1 MQSIHQN
8 GIKWP
13 SYIIY
18 AGRDISYKHDHS
30 LTFLTFVVA
39 TYKWLEHDFNLTSS
53 TFPICFPG
61 TRTMA
66 PAWPRRGL
74 ARLVLVCGAPS
85 EPSEFLRSRILHAD
99 CRSISHRIHGT
110 GIFTYIYL
118 KNSTVHAG
126 KYTVRPMDPMGFCLF
141 FFSTEKNYWIQ
152 TINFDLRKSW
162 SVRFTVFCGAPL
174 VLA

>member
-1 MQSIHQN
+1 MQSIYIYN
-8 GIKWP
+8 VNRGIET
-13 SYIIY
+13 YHINTITV
-18 AGRDISYKHDHS
+18 
-30 LTFLTFVVA
+30 LTFLTFFCGNLQVM
-39 TYKWLEHDFNLTSS
+39 HDFNLISS
-53 TFPICFPG
+53 TFPICFPD

-85 EPSEFLRSRILHAD
+85 ELSEVLRSRILHAD

-118 KNSTVHAG
+118 KNQPFMQVNIQSSHG
-126 KYTVRPMDPMGFCLF
+126 SYGFLLVF
-141 FFSTEKNYWIQ
+141 FFQLRKTYWIQ
-152 TINFDLRKSW
+152 AINFDLRKSW
-162 SVRFTVFCGAPL
+162 SVRFTVFCGAPW